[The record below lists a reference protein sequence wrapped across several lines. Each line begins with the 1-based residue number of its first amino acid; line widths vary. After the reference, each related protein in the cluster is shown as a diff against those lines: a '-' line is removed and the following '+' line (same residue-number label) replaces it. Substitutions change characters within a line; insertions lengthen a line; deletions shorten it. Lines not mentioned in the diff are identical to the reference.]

1 MCNHPELFERREAKS
16 PYFFNPEPY
25 VLPKFLFRHGLL
37 HSAFP
42 SRHHLLTGRF
52 SIWAPEHIHNSLF
65 HGESQVTD
73 ETHTIS
79 NTFASFSRLMGL
91 SPGDLYHIMNNGQLT
106 RYLYIL
112 CIFFSISPVS
122 EIYLRNWK
130 ILFLSSLK
138 YGCEVLALER
148 NLHHN
153 STWEHSMKPHLLI
166 QPFDK
171 LSHSSLAS
179 SNILAS
185 MVFTSP
191 IGSGYAHL
199 DHELQSMPET
209 IEHRILRSRK
219 AKTPDAP
226 EFIFKSHPSKILPT
240 IWTNFPKL
248 LIQSVIK
255 V

>member
-153 STWEHSMKPHLLI
+153 TNYLTRHWRQAIFSLQWFLL
-166 QPFDK
+166 
-171 LSHSSLAS
+171 
-179 SNILAS
+179 
-185 MVFTSP
+185 
-191 IGSGYAHL
+191 
-199 DHELQSMPET
+199 LQLGQAM
-209 IEHRILRSRK
+209 L
-219 AKTPDAP
+219 
-226 EFIFKSHPSKILPT
+226 
-240 IWTNFPKL
+240 IWTMNCKACRKQLSIEFYAAVKRKRLMPPSSFSKVTLQKFSLPYGLISQNFLFNLWLRYNLFLYLLNSKL
-248 LIQSVIK
+248 M
-255 V
+255 